1 MAAIIGAAIAYGKAV
16 ADGRTCPGLQILA
29 ALKKNKAPVTFGA
42 SRRIYQTADSSP
54 RGLKLSAVC
63 NLADERVLVE
73 AAQQDPSRFG
83 ELYEKNFHRV
93 YAFVARRVR
102 DRAEAE
108 DITAEVFHE
117 ALRSLGRFQ
126 WRGTPFAAWL
136 LRIAAN
142 TLADRW
148 QRAARRGEMA
158 VDAGDEREAVTQ
170 AEAEHRAMLYQ
181 LVDLLAPDQ
190 RLVIL
195 RRFVD
200 QKSVRE
206 IAQEMGRSEGA
217 VKQLQFRAL
226 EALRNKMRSRY
237 E

>member
-1 MAAIIGAAIAYGKAV
+1 M
-16 ADGRTCPGLQILA
+16 
-29 ALKKNKAPVTFGA
+29 
-42 SRRIYQTADSSP
+42 
-54 RGLKLSAVC
+54 SAVC
-63 NLADERVLVE
+63 NLADERLLIE
-73 AAQQDPSRFG
+73 AAQQDPSRFA

-93 YAFVARRVR
+93 YAFVLRRVR

-126 WRGTPFAAWL
+126 WRGAPFSSWL

-148 QRAARRGEMA
+148 QHAAKRGGNAMESMN
-158 VDAGDEREAVTQ
+158 GTG
-170 AEAEHRAMLYQ
+170 AEADCSVEADAEQRAILYQ
-181 LVDLLAPDQ
+181 LVDRLPHDQ

-195 RRFVD
+195 RRFLD

-206 IAQEMGRSEGA
+206 IAEELGRSEGA

-226 EALRNKMRSRY
+226 ESLRNKARVRSGQ
-237 E
+237 

>member
-1 MAAIIGAAIAYGKAV
+1 M
-16 ADGRTCPGLQILA
+16 
-29 ALKKNKAPVTFGA
+29 
-42 SRRIYQTADSSP
+42 
-54 RGLKLSAVC
+54 SAVC
-63 NLADERVLVE
+63 NLADERLLIE
-73 AAQQDPSRFG
+73 AAQQDPSRFA

-93 YAFVARRVR
+93 YAFVVRRVR

-108 DITAEVFHE
+108 DVTAEVFHE

-126 WRGTPFAAWL
+126 WRGVPFSSWL

-148 QRAARRGEMA
+148 QRAARNGANTIESM
-158 VDAGDEREAVTQ
+158 DGDGDGDGAGADCKVE
-170 AEAEHRAMLYQ
+170 AEAEQRAILYQ
-181 LVDLLAPDQ
+181 LVDRLPHDQ

-195 RRFVD
+195 RRFLD

-206 IAQEMGRSEGA
+206 ISEELGRSEGA

-226 EALRNKMRSRY
+226 ESLRNKVRSGH